1 MHSYHL
7 NICDV
12 QIAIR
17 TEADPERMERAR
29 QYVDDWYGKLKAQG
43 GQTIRERLLIM
54 MLISMAD
61 DFLQLKEQNSR
72 EETAVEGLLQRLEE
86 QGLESSAS
94 FQ

>member
-12 QIAIR
+12 QLDIR

-29 QYVDDWYGKLKAQG
+29 QYVDDWYGRLKAQG

-61 DFLQLKEQNSR
+61 DFLQMKDLNKR
-72 EETAVEGLLQRLEE
+72 EESAVDRLLRRLEE
-86 QGLESSAS
+86 HGPGGGAA
-94 FQ
+94 F